1 MEIAHAKRLQARR
14 MDVFTASEGEF
25 VGKKRPANA
34 QAPCKKPPGGG
45 FVQVERDA
53 YFIAPEE
60 AVIALEAAS
69 MADDAAEPIDVP
81 ADEAEPIAD
90 DAASIAVVAADEAAM
105 LAEAAA
111 SVAGAIVAAG
121 VVVVVVSSFLLQAAK
136 ETAAASE
143 TMSNA
148 VFIFLLDSGGSN
160 SDRQSVGT
168 SSDSRTPSL
177 EDKECV
183 ALPMPS
189 RSL

>member
-1 MEIAHAKRLQARR
+1 
-14 MDVFTASEGEF
+14 MDIFTAAEGVF
-25 VGKKRPANA
+25 VGGNERPANETRHA
-34 QAPCKKPPGGG
+34 KSRPEAASC
-45 FVQVERDA
+45 RSNA
-53 YFIAPEE
+53 NSYFIAPEE

-69 MADDAAEPIDVP
+69 IADDAAEPIDVT

-90 DAASIAVVAADEAAM
+90 DAASIAVVAAAEAAM

-121 VVVVVVSSFLLQAAK
+121 VVVVVSSFLLQAAK

-160 SDRQSVGT
+160 KICGNLFWLEDPFVRRQGMRGT
-168 SSDSRTPSL
+168 SH
-177 EDKECV
+177 
-183 ALPMPS
+183 A
-189 RSL
+189 